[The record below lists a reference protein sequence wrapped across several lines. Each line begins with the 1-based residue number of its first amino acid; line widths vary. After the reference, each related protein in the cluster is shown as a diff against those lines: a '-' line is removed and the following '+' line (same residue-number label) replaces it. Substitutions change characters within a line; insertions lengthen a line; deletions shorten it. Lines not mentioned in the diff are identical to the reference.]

1 MQRTTLLIM
10 FKIFNLFLERLKTE
24 DLRKKENVTKIQKL
38 HVDTA
43 LYSVSPRVSLLS
55 DSA

>member
-43 LYSVSPRVSLLS
+43 LYSSLS
-55 DSA
+55 DCA

>member
-24 DLRKKENVTKIQKL
+24 DLRKEENVTKIQKL

-43 LYSVSPRVSLLS
+43 LYSSLS
-55 DSA
+55 DCA

>member
-43 LYSVSPRVSLLS
+43 LYSFSPRVSLLF

>member
-10 FKIFNLFLERLKTE
+10 FKIFNLLLERLKTE
-24 DLRKKENVTKIQKL
+24 DLRKKENVTEIQKL

-43 LYSVSPRVSLLS
+43 LYSVSPRFSLLS